1 MPLLRPS
8 LANTTFAWLTGF
20 ILPFGWFC
28 LLTGMFWTSDRT
40 YYHKLY
46 YLLVALPTFVALL
59 CRPQSVL
66 DLLRNPLVQCFL
78 AFSAYMML
86 SLQWSDTDNSVAGI
100 IKRPLYIFLLFS
112 LCALLTQ
119 RSSDALT
126 RSTQL
131 AALASSLCALG
142 SLLWFLHSNYNLLQ
156 QGIPEVRLAGYGALY
171 NPLLTSHV
179 YGFFT
184 AWWLASWLSDQRRLP
199 LIPIT
204 SVLILSMLI
213 LATGSRTPLVGLAV
227 TLLWLTLLDVNRKSL
242 LLLACVACASA
253 AVFCIHPETLL
264 QRGYSYRPQIWS
276 EALRQ
281 FQESPWF
288 GHGLEHP
295 IRIKLE
301 DIPDAFAEPHN
312 IQLAVLICGGLAGWA
327 LWTLM
332 YGVALAYCIRERQC
346 ARVRGVSALLVF
358 GLTAGMTEGG
368 SFISRPKE
376 HWFLIWIPLAM
387 LAGLWI
393 ARQSKAISGKTSG
406 AAAPGSPSN
415 SRPAE
420 AASPAARAP
429 VPCPGERT

>member
-1 MPLLRPS
+1 MSPSRPS
-8 LANTTFAWLTGF
+8 LANTTFSWLTGL

-28 LLTGMFWTSDRT
+28 LLTGMFWISDRT

-59 CRPQSVL
+59 CRPQVL
-66 DLLRNPLVQCFL
+66 VDLLRNPLVQCFVL
-78 AFSAYMML
+78 FSAYMLL
-86 SLQWSDTDNSVAGI
+86 SLLWSDTDNSASGI

-112 LCALLTQ
+112 ICALLAQ
-119 RSSDALT
+119 RSLDHLA
-126 RSTQL
+126 RPTQL

-142 SLLWFLHSNYNLLQ
+142 SLLWFLHDNYNLSLQ
-156 QGIPEVRLAGYGALY
+156 GVAEVRLAGYGALY

-179 YGFFT
+179 YGFFA
-184 AWWLASWLSDQRRLP
+184 AWWMACWLSDQRKLP
-199 LIPIT
+199 FIPVT
-204 SVLILSMLI
+204 SILILSILI
-213 LATGSRTPLVGLAV
+213 LATGSRTPLVGLGVA
-227 TLLWLTLLDVNRKSL
+227 LLWLTLLNVNRKAL
-242 LLLACVACASA
+242 LVLACVACAGA
-253 AVFCIHPETLL
+253 IVLYVHPEALL
-264 QRGYSYRPQIWS
+264 QRGYSYRPQIWG
-276 EALRQ
+276 EAIRQ
-281 FQESPWF
+281 FEESPWF

-301 DIPDAFAEPHN
+301 EIPYAFADPHN

-327 LWTLM
+327 LWILM
-332 YGVALAYCIRERQC
+332 YAVALGYCVRERHC
-346 ARVRGVSALLVF
+346 AKVRAISALLVF

-393 ARQSKAISGKTSG
+393 ARQGKAISVKTSD

-415 SRPAE
+415 SRPEQAV
-420 AASPAARAP
+420 APGVPAP